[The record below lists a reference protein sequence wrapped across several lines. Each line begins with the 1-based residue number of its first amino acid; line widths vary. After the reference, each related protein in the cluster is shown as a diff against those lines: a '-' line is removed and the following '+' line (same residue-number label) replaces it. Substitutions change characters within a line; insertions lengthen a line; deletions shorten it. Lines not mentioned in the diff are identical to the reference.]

1 MTMPAIPIR
10 MHQEA
15 RYPGRSIAT
24 ALNNPDFVAVARAY
38 RPGAWRVAATA
49 DFGAALEAARAHS
62 GHSLIELVTSI
73 NDISP
78 GRALNSTI
86 R

>member
-1 MTMPAIPIR
+1 

-15 RYPGRSIAT
+15 RFPGRSIAT
-24 ALNNPDFVAVARAY
+24 ALDNPDFVALARAY
-38 RPGAWRVAATA
+38 GLAAWRVTATV

-62 GHSLIELVTSI
+62 GPSLIELVTSI

-78 GRALNSTI
+78 GRELNSRI